1 MIAKE
6 IRNDWSD
13 GCSYMCK
20 ISLTNFNHLSCVYF
34 CIYTHPGYS
43 KFTTWDSSQFSNN
56 TSTIPPPP
64 KFAKPRHYQK
74 SSWDLVL
81 FSMFSDRTSS
91 TGIWITLYQI
101 HYLRSI
107 DLDIFTRMT
116 IPISDFNQRTGF
128 EHLTFRLRGKRPIN
142 CVTTEVNRTCMLIV
156 ITKRPW
162 LGRRKM
168 KCSVKASMLF
178 PLNRSVMMVVT
189 YQIFLYHTTGV
200 SFVLLENNW
209 S

>member
-1 MIAKE
+1 MTGPTVVLICVKLALQILITSHAFTSVFTPTLAIQNLQHEIA
-6 IRNDWSD
+6 
-13 GCSYMCK
+13 
-20 ISLTNFNHLSCVYF
+20 LNFPITLQQS
-34 CIYTHPGYS
+34 
-43 KFTTWDSSQFSNN
+43 
-56 TSTIPPPP
+56 PPPP

-81 FSMFSDRTSS
+81 FCLLSDRTSS

-168 KCSVKASMLF
+168 KCNVKASMLS